1 MRQSLFYFLAGYDRI
16 VFMDKRLIFHVDV
29 NSAFV
34 SWEASKRVKDGL
46 SDIRLVPSIVGGD
59 PSSRTSIVAAKSIP
73 AKKYGINTG
82 EPVSMALRKCPELV
96 IARPNFQLYREC
108 SKAFKDICREYAPV
122 VEEFSI
128 DECFLDMTGTS
139 LLYPDPMKIAYEIKN
154 RIRDELGFTVNVGVG
169 SNKLLA
175 KMASD
180 FEKPDKVH
188 TLFLEEV
195 PSKMWPLPV
204 GDLLFVGK
212 KTVPSL
218 QRAGV
223 RTIGDLAKM
232 DMEFLEHI
240 VGTKAALAMHNSA
253 NGIDDSPVSAEHEE
267 AKGYSISTTVEENIV
282 TFEAGYQILLKLC
295 DQVASRMR
303 RDDVKAYCIAVT
315 IRDTEFHNQSHQ
327 RHLSDSTDIT
337 AEIYEVAKQLFEVV
351 WDGRTPLRLMRVAL
365 TNIDRSK
372 EEQVALFVDENKERQ
387 RKMDRAMDQIRD
399 KFGKSV
405 VQRGATLNLTDRPRS
420 KD

>member
-1 MRQSLFYFLAGYDRI
+1 MG
-16 VFMDKRLIFHVDV
+16 KRLIFHIDV

-34 SWEASKRVKDGL
+34 SWEATRRVLNGEP
-46 SDIRLVPSIVGGD
+46 DIRLVPSIVGGD

-82 EPVSMALRKCPELV
+82 EPVSMALRKCPELI
-96 IARPNFQLYREC
+96 IARPDFQLYRAY
-108 SKAFKDICREYAPV
+108 SKAFKDICRSYAPV

-128 DECFLDMTGTS
+128 DECFLDMTGTG
-139 LLYPDPMKIAYEIKN
+139 LIYPDPVKTAYEIKD
-154 RIRDELGFTVNVGVG
+154 RIRDELGFTVNVGIG
-169 SNKLLA
+169 NNKLLA

-188 TLFLEEV
+188 TLWIEEV
-195 PSKMWPLPV
+195 PEKMWPLPV

-218 QRAGV
+218 NRAGI

-232 DMEFLEHI
+232 DMEFLTHI
-240 VGTKAALAMHNSA
+240 VGEKAAQYMHDSA
-253 NGIDDSPVSAEHEE
+253 NGVDESPVSEEREE
-267 AKGYSISTTVEENIV
+267 AKGYSMSTTVEENVV
-282 TFEAGYQILLKLC
+282 TYERGYQILLKLC
-295 DQVASRMR
+295 DQVAARMR

-315 IRDTEFHNQSHQ
+315 IRDNDFHNQSHQ

-337 AEIYEVAKQLFEVV
+337 AEIFDVAKELFEVV
-351 WDGRTPLRLMRVAL
+351 WDGKTPLRLLRVAL

-372 EEQVALFVDENKERQ
+372 EEQVTLFADENRERQ
-387 RKMDRAMDQIRD
+387 KKMDRAMDQIRD
-399 KFGKSV
+399 KFGRGM
-405 VQRGATLNLTDRPRS
+405 VQRGATMNLKDRPRS
-420 KD
+420 KE